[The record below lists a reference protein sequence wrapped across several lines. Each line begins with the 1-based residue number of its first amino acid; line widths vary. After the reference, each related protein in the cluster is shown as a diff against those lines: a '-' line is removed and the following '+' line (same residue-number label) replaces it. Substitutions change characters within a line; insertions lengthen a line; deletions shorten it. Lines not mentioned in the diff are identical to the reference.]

1 MSTTFRV
8 APPPEAPT
16 TTLPDPEPNTT
27 GAQADVHDIEPLEMR
42 EERSGDIVLE
52 ALGIEEST
60 DALPDM
66 DQENLGEVKRYVKD
80 IMKNKGIE
88 QTFGN
93 FKQTLDS
100 IKYEMGL
107 SDNADPQVVLDRIGG
122 VVKAWKQLSF
132 ISNPQEK
139 RALFMKLAKQQ
150 SSKDMNRMIF
160 DEMESRSV
168 WQ

>member
-1 MSTTFRV
+1 MNSTFRV
-8 APPPEAPT
+8 APAPQSPT

-27 GAQADVHDIEPLEMR
+27 GAEVQIHDIEPLEIR

-52 ALGIEEST
+52 ALGIEEDTES
-60 DALPDM
+60 LPEL
-66 DQENLGEVKRYVKD
+66 DQENLGEVKRYIKD

-107 SDNADPQVVLDRIGG
+107 PDNADPQTVLDRIGG

-132 ISNPQEK
+132 ITSPAEK
-139 RALFMKLAKQQ
+139 RSLFMKLAKQP

-160 DEMESRSV
+160 DEMERRSV